1 MVNRVLRRAGPRCQ
15 AVLKPG
21 GRAADV
27 GVVLT
32 RALLSALLLAIP
44 LVASWVLVRRTGHP
58 AQDRL

>member
-1 MVNRVLRRAGPRCQ
+1 
-15 AVLKPG
+15 VLKPG
-21 GRAADV
+21 GGAADV